1 MAAEATI
8 VLYTLVFGFY
18 SFLEVS
24 GSMPQE
30 IRSEGLTL
38 TSLFSRYYGDQDID
52 FIGYHMRR
60 CTGAIVIHSF
70 LPLIYTIG
78 LQFVYPHF
86 NILFFWDVPP
96 TVQRL
101 LMLSFVSILVGV
113 SVGVAHSR
121 KQWSAHPLAKVLSKY
136 SNNWRLVASSI
147 NAEYRRID
155 KFVADVGRYKI
166 VITDSWILKCGVHT
180 IQAIR
185 QSEAELKVSSTD
197 EQRIDVEGRPV
208 QFLTIQVSSVEPH
221 ITSFKMRLKSEIYGS
236 LREKLTL
243 PIQVAR
249 RIVIRQTLDEQ
260 FLVAFTEQVERNG
273 KYSVPNECLPLE
285 PCLGCSQSMPE
296 VKLMKTCTAT
306 GETSCQS
313 CNCKPMWCLSC
324 MSKWYAS
331 RQDKNRPDTWMGGY
345 ATCPLCRQKFCML
358 DVLKIED

>member
-121 KQWSAHPLAKVLSKY
+121 KQWSAHPLAK
-136 SNNWRLVASSI
+136 
-147 NAEYRRID
+147 
-155 KFVADVGRYKI
+155 
-166 VITDSWILKCGVHT
+166 
-180 IQAIR
+180 
-185 QSEAELKVSSTD
+185 
-197 EQRIDVEGRPV
+197 
-208 QFLTIQVSSVEPH
+208 VSSVEPH